1 MIMEYKKFVNNKINS
16 YKNNEND
23 EDFSNRKLNTFWKL
37 RRII

>member
-1 MIMEYKKFVNNKINS
+1 MLNTKQPIINL
-16 YKNNEND
+16 NNEND